1 MLLTKLD
8 KIFTLFYTN
17 QDFHIFSI
25 PVVARERTDCLL
37 WIKQFCEKTLRWKI
51 LSWLKNVDTSIH
63 IKQKKTLS
71 IWSFFRRSLNDCHM
85 LSKWR
90 KRTVEMRAVNLNSVM
105 YWCISKNSGGNFV
118 WNSSYDLT
126 IVWQCAWCNC

>member
-1 MLLTKLD
+1 MEFCCHHIMWSCFDYQSSKGDWNLLHCRYDFSMLLTKLD

-63 IKQKKTLS
+63 IKQKKKIKKYMIFFSPFVEWLS
-71 IWSFFRRSLNDCHM
+71 Y
-85 LSKWR
+85 
-90 KRTVEMRAVNLNSVM
+90 AVKM
-105 YWCISKNSGGNFV
+105 EKKNC
-118 WNSSYDLT
+118 WNES
-126 IVWQCAWCNC
+126 C